1 MNRPPAKALT
11 VFVGLILVAVLTRLV
26 MWLPN
31 FHAVTAA
38 TLFAGFYFRSRLT
51 AALVPVIA
59 MSLSN
64 WIIGGYAF
72 EIMLAVYAAL
82 LLPLMLRGWLRVNL
96 SAPRVA
102 MSAVASSLV
111 FYLAT
116 NAAVW
121 YVGAWYPRSFE
132 GLAAC
137 YVAALP
143 FFWNAVAGDLA
154 FSALLFGSYA
164 LGKHFIAARG
174 RTLAF
179 ARESLA

>member
-1 MNRPPAKALT
+1 
-11 VFVGLILVAVLTRLV
+11 

-38 TLFAGFYFRSRLT
+38 TLFAGFYFRSRFT
-51 AALVPVIA
+51 AALVPVVA
-59 MSLSN
+59 MWLSN

-82 LLPLMLRGWLRVNL
+82 LLPLALRGWLRANL
-96 SAPRVA
+96 SPSRVVA
-102 MSAVASSLV
+102 SAVASSV
-111 FYLAT
+111 IFYLAT

-164 LGKHFIAARG
+164 LGKHFIAAHTRIP
-174 RTLAF
+174 AF
-179 ARESLA
+179 ARQSLA